1 MENIKIGKSYLCQPV
16 GLTEVVVGT
25 VLATYM
31 NTAMVIVDE
40 YHPADRIAVGDLQG
54 RALVKYVDFMEEASE
69 IAS

>member
-16 GLTEVVVGT
+16 GLTHTVVGT

-40 YHPADRIAVGDLQG
+40 YHPMDRIAVSDLQG
-54 RALVKYVDFMEEASE
+54 RALVKYVDFIEEAAAV
-69 IAS
+69 AS